1 MTAPT
6 DAPAQQTEQLPE
18 YNPADF
24 ADTSYQ
30 QKLSARQYITPEAY
44 ADLLTEITQ
53 AFEEADA
60 ANNVPAMTKASQA
73 MKYAQATATERGL
86 STTDPDGD
94 GDDDTDPNAKP
105 EADEKNQADGNAPA
119 ADTTQTPAADG
130 AASTQEASVPNSPSV
145 PADRQPL
152 PVAAATNV
160 VVAGADV
167 SNVSAGMQFTDRRQF
182 TQALTDKIHA
192 MRMAEGRGEHVL
204 VASVKSADPGSDRT
218 LNVGDFEGNLEKIME
233 VVGRD
238 QAHVKALVASG
249 GYCAPLEPR
258 YDVFGIG
265 TTDRPVRSAL
275 PGFRAQ
281 RGGIRFITPPK
292 LSGVTGSA
300 GVWTAATDASP
311 GGATKA
317 KLVVTCGAE
326 QTVSISAITSELQF
340 GNFMARAYPEMV
352 DRNVELAM
360 IAQARLAEQTLL
372 SSISTLSTAL
382 TSASVLGTA
391 RDLMVTVARAAA
403 GYRAR
408 HRMAADAQLT
418 AILPA
423 WARDA
428 IREDISWSLSPT
440 TNDILA
446 ESDAEIDSW
455 FAARN
460 VNVSW
465 HLDDPQFYT
474 PAFTGAVA
482 DFPSTVVWYLFAPG
496 SFLFLDGGTLDIGVV
511 RDSTLVGTN
520 DYIQFTE
527 NFEAVALVGV
537 EGLKITSTT
546 KVLGKTSAAVTTS

>member
-6 DAPAQQTEQLPE
+6 DEVTTEQLPD
-18 YNPADF
+18 YDPAAF

-30 QKLSARQYITPEAY
+30 QKLSAREFITPEAY

-53 AFEEADA
+53 AFQEADA
-60 ANNVPAMTKASQA
+60 ANNVPAMTKAGEA
-73 MKYAQATATERGL
+73 MKYAQATLAERGL
-86 STTDPDGD
+86 SITDPDGD

-105 EADEKNQADGNAPA
+105 EADEKNQAQGDAQA
-119 ADTTQTPAADG
+119 ADSTNTTPAAD
-130 AASTQEASVPNSPSV
+130 AAPSQEASVPNSPAV

-152 PVAAATNV
+152 AMAAASSNV
-160 VVAGADV
+160 IVAGADV
-167 SNVSAGMQFTDRRQF
+167 SNVSAGQEFTDRRQVI
-182 TQALTDKIHA
+182 QALTDKIHA
-192 MRMAEGRGEHVL
+192 VRTAEGRGEHVL
-204 VASVKSADPGSDRT
+204 VASVKSHDPGDDRT
-218 LNVGDFEGNLEKIME
+218 LKIGDFEGNQEKILD
-233 VVGRD
+233 VIGRD
-238 QAHVKALVASG
+238 QQHVKALVASG

-281 RGGIRFITPPK
+281 RGGIRFISPPK

-300 GVWTAATDASP
+300 GVWTAATDATP

-317 KLVVTCGAE
+317 KLIVTCGAE

-352 DRNVELAM
+352 ERNVELAM

-372 SSISTLSTAL
+372 SSIGTLSTAL
-382 TSASVLGTA
+382 TSSSTLGTT
-391 RDLMVTVARAAA
+391 RDLLVTVARAAA

-408 HRMAADAQLT
+408 HRMSADAQLQT
-418 AILPA
+418 IFPA
-423 WARDA
+423 WVRDA
-428 IREDISWSLSPT
+428 MREDIAWSLSPT
-440 TNDILA
+440 TTDVLA
-446 ESDAEIDSW
+446 VADALIDNW
-455 FAARN
+455 FSTRN
-460 VNVSW
+460 VSVAW

-474 PAFTGAVA
+474 PAFAGAVS
-482 DFPSTVVWYLFAPG
+482 DFPSTVVWNMFAPG
-496 SFLFLDGGTLDIGVV
+496 TFLFLDGGTLDIGVV

-527 NFEAVALVGV
+527 NFEAVAMVGV
-537 EGLKITSTT
+537 EALKITSTV

>member
-6 DAPAQQTEQLPE
+6 DAPAQPTEQLPE

-105 EADEKNQADGNAPA
+105 EADEKNQADGTAQA
-119 ADTTQTPAADG
+119 ADPTQTPAADG

-192 MRMAEGRGEHVL
+192 MRQAEGRGEHVL
-204 VASVKSADPGSDRT
+204 VASVKSADPGTDRT
-218 LNVGDFEGNLEKIME
+218 LNIGDFEGNIEKITE

-317 KLVVTCGAE
+317 KLVVLCGAE

-382 TSASVLGTA
+382 TSAIKLGVA
-391 RDLMVTVARAAA
+391 RDLLVAVARAAA

-408 HRMAADAQLT
+408 HRMAADAPLQ

-428 IREDISWSLSPT
+428 MREDIAWGASPT
-440 TNDILA
+440 TNDVLGMT
-446 ESDAEIDSW
+446 DAQIDGYLSE
-455 FAARN
+455 RN
-460 VNVSW
+460 VNVAW

-482 DFPSTVVWYLFAPG
+482 DFPATVVWYLFAPG
-496 SFLFLDGGTLDIGVV
+496 TFLFLDGGTLDIGVV

-527 NFEAVALVGV
+527 NFEAVAQVGI

-546 KVLGKTSAAVTTS
+546 SVKGAVAQSVATP